1 MWRGVAAPGAMSD
14 EAAAF
19 WSGILKQVAET
30 DQWKE
35 EYLDKNMLIGNYM
48 DLAATQEFMAQYQ
61 ADYLESIGK

>member
-1 MWRGVAAPGAMSD
+1 MSD

-19 WSGILKQVAET
+19 WSDILKQVSESDA
-30 DQWKE
+30 WKE

>member
-1 MWRGVAAPGAMSD
+1 MLQHP
-14 EAAAF
+14 EPAAF
-19 WSGILKQVAET
+19 WSDILKQVSESDA
-30 DQWKE
+30 WKE